1 MFEKKQQ
8 PYNTAHRHQVKSQ
21 SVDAFTEHPTLPIQ
35 PVNPSSKV
43 VNQTTK
49 SLQTDHDELSYI
61 ENFSKALSFVCTSD
75 IVAGVIHEINNPL
88 QVIMGRTQIARLG
101 KNIEDSLQIIEKQ
114 VMRIAKIMRSLN
126 TLVHHHSSDIAPY
139 SPKEVLED
147 VLELITSQLN
157 KQNIQVN
164 VNLEA
169 SPTVYG
175 QQSVF
180 RQILLSSLLNAKKR
194 IGYSGQ
200 IFIRIKSS
208 QKNQFVLEI
217 CDTAPIISSDIT
229 ELLSQPLM
237 GALGK
242 PQATEHI
249 ELIALF
255 QAIRQQ
261 GGKAVFKE
269 SAVGNLLEIQLPMQ
283 GNTDGKANTTTTPQN
298 KIRYGDL

>member
-157 KQNIQVN
+157 KQNIH
-164 VNLEA
+164 
-169 SPTVYG
+169 
-175 QQSVF
+175 VF